1 MPDDL
6 VRPFPLIKLI
16 LLPRFIP
23 ADVPLKVD
31 LHCRVRLEAG
41 EELSLGEDFGRGLVL
56 DLRLALVEQ
65 DLADLRL

>member
-1 MPDDL
+1 M
-6 VRPFPLIKLI
+6 RPFPLIKLI

-23 ADVPLKVD
+23 ADVSLKVD

-41 EELSLGEDFGRGLVL
+41 EEFSLGEDFGRRLIL
-56 DLRLALVEQ
+56 DLGLALVEQ